1 MSELNQLLLDFDIKK
16 SFNNHDFYVSD
27 SNFFAFNL
35 IEKWPKW
42 EKRILNVSGEKYS
55 GKTHLANIFKS
66 ISSALFLTEKEINN
80 DIFKKI
86 KLYESIIIDDFSN
99 NLEENLVYAI
109 FNLVDQDSKY
119 LLINSET
126 PLSKLNFK
134 LPDLISRS
142 KNVLLAEI
150 NPPDDEL
157 IFAIILKNFSDRQ
170 IRLEKK
176 IIEFVINRIDRS
188 YRKISEFIYKIDE
201 LSLKKKKP
209 INLKTIKEILKFDEV
224 QDT

>member
-176 IIEFVINRIDRS
+176 IIEFIINRIDRS
-188 YRKISEFIYKIDE
+188 YSKIYEFIYKIDE

-209 INLKTIKEILKFDEV
+209 INFKTIKEIL
-224 QDT
+224 

>member
-1 MSELNQLLLDFDIKK
+1 MRELNQLLLNFDIKRT
-16 SFNNHDFYVSD
+16 FNDHDYYVSN
-27 SNFFAFNL
+27 SNYFAFSL

-42 EKRILNVSGEKYS
+42 EKKILNISGEKFS

-66 ISSALFLTEKEINN
+66 KSSALYLMENEINN
-80 DIFKKI
+80 EIFKKI
-86 KLYESIIIDDFSN
+86 KLYESIIIDGFSN
-99 NLEENLVYAI
+99 SIDENLIYSI

-126 PLSKLNFK
+126 PLGEIKFI

-142 KNVLLAEI
+142 KNMLHAKI
-150 NPPDDEL
+150 NPPNDEL

-170 IRLEKK
+170 IKLEKK
-176 IIEFVINRIDRS
+176 IIEFIINRIDRS
-188 YRKISEFIYKIDE
+188 YSKISEFIYKIDE

-209 INLKTIKEILKFDEV
+209 INFKTIKEIL
-224 QDT
+224 